1 LFKSWLRT
9 LSRMVSRL
17 VGLTGK
23 PNVGKST
30 LYSALTLNIVK
41 IADYPFTTLTPNR
54 GVGYLRKK
62 CVCRSLG
69 VTDNPVNSKC
79 VNGFRFI
86 PVELVDLPGIV
97 PGAHEGRGL
106 GNQFLSEIS
115 IADALIHVVDASGS
129 LDAEGRPVNPDPE
142 NTIRDIRFLEEE
154 YDHWLAGII
163 ERGLQKVP
171 KTRLSRTSVEDA
183 LVNVLS
189 GLAIGRE
196 PVEKAVEKVGPPDN
210 PSQWGRN
217 TILELAR
224 SIRVIAKPMIIAA
237 NKIDKK
243 GAEEGVRRMREAGY
257 DPVPISAEAE
267 LVLRK
272 AAEAGLVEYLPGDED
287 FRIINPGALR
297 EKQAEALEM
306 VRSKVLK
313 PWGSTGVQELLNK
326 VYFKVLNMITVYPV
340 EDPNKLTDKKGNV
353 LPDVY
358 LIPRGMTIREF
369 SGLIHTELMENF
381 LYGIDARSKMRL
393 GDNYVLK
400 DDDVVSIVAVGRRS

>member
-1 LFKSWLRT
+1 
-9 LSRMVSRL
+9 MVTRL

-62 CVCRSLG
+62 CVCRSLN

-79 VNGFRFI
+79 INGFRFI

-129 LDAEGRPVNPDPE
+129 LDAEGRPVDPDPE
-142 NTIRDIRFLEEE
+142 NTLRDIKFLEEE

-163 ERGLQKVP
+163 ERGLQKIL
-171 KTRLSRTSVEDA
+171 KTKPSRASVEES
-183 LVNVLS
+183 LGQVLS
-189 GLAIGRE
+189 GLAISRKH
-196 PVEKAVEKVGPPDN
+196 VEKAIEKVNPPDN
-210 PSQWGRN
+210 VSQWSKN
-217 TILELAR
+217 TILEVAKN
-224 SIRVIAKPMIIAA
+224 IRIIAKPMVIAA
-237 NKIDKK
+237 NKIDKR

-257 DPVPISAEAE
+257 DPITISAEAE

-272 AAEAGLVEYLPGDED
+272 ATEAGLVEYLPGDND
-287 FRIINPGALR
+287 FRIINPSALSK
-297 EKQAEALEM
+297 KQLEALEM
-306 VRSKVLK
+306 VRDRVLK
-313 PWGSTGVQELLNK
+313 PWGSTGVQELLNR
-326 VYFKVLNMITVYPV
+326 VYFKVLDMITVYPV
-340 EDPNKLTDKKGNV
+340 EDANKLTDKKGNV

-358 LIPRGMTIREF
+358 LVPRGMSVREF
-369 SGLIHTELMENF
+369 ASLIHTELMENF
-381 LYGIDARSKMRL
+381 LYAIDAKSKIRL
-393 GDNYVLK
+393 GEDYVLK
-400 DDDVVSIVAVGRRS
+400 DDDVVSIIAVGRRG

>member
-1 LFKSWLRT
+1 
-9 LSRMVSRL
+9 MVTRL

-41 IADYPFTTLTPNR
+41 IADYPFTTLTPNK

-62 CVCRSLG
+62 CVCKSLG
-69 VTDNPVNSKC
+69 VVDNPVNSRC
-79 VNGFRFI
+79 VDGFRFI

-115 IADALIHVVDASGS
+115 VADALIHVVDASGS
-129 LDAEGRPVNPDPE
+129 LDAEGRPVDPDPE
-142 NTIRDIRFLEEE
+142 NTLRDIRFLEEE

-163 ERGLQKVP
+163 ERGLQKIP
-171 KTRLSRTSVEDA
+171 RAKPSRASVEDA
-183 LVNVLS
+183 LSQVLS
-189 GLAIGRE
+189 GLAISRRH
-196 PVEKAVEKVGPPDN
+196 VEKAVEEVSPPDN
-210 PSQWGRN
+210 VSQWSRN

-224 SIRVIAKPMIIAA
+224 SIRMVAKPMVIAA

-257 DPVPISAEAE
+257 DPIPISAEAE
-267 LVLRK
+267 LVLRR
-272 AAEAGLVEYLPGDED
+272 AAEAGLVEYLPGDSD
-287 FRIINPGALR
+287 FRIINLGSLR

-306 VRSKVLK
+306 VRSRVLK
-313 PWGSTGVQELLNK
+313 PWGSTGVQELLNR
-326 VYFKVLNMITVYPV
+326 VYFRVLDMITVYPV
-340 EDPNKLTDKKGNV
+340 EDPNRLTDKKGNV

-358 LIPRGMTIREF
+358 LVPRGMSVRELA
-369 SGLIHTELMENF
+369 GLIHTDLMENF
-381 LYGIDARSKMRL
+381 LYAIDARSKIRL
-393 GDNYVLK
+393 GEEYVVK

>member
-1 LFKSWLRT
+1 
-9 LSRMVSRL
+9 MVARL

-41 IADYPFTTLTPNR
+41 IADYPFTTLTPNK

-69 VTDNPVNSKC
+69 VTDNPVNSRC

-115 IADALIHVVDASGS
+115 VADALIHVVDASGS
-129 LDAEGRPVNPDPE
+129 LDAEGRPVDSDPE
-142 NTIRDIRFLEEE
+142 NTLRDIRFLEEE

-163 ERGLQKVP
+163 EKGLQKVLKAKP
-171 KTRLSRTSVEDA
+171 SRASVEDA
-183 LVNVLS
+183 LSQVLS
-189 GLAIGRE
+189 GLAISRRH
-196 PVEKAVEKVGPPDN
+196 VEKAVEKVGPPDN
-210 PSQWGRN
+210 VSQWSKN

-224 SIRVIAKPMIIAA
+224 SIRTIAKPMVIAA

-243 GAEEGVRRMREAGY
+243 TAEEGVRRMREAGY
-257 DPVPISAEAE
+257 DPIPISAEAE
-267 LVLRK
+267 LVLRR
-272 AAEAGLVEYLPGDED
+272 AAEAGLVEYIPGDSD
-287 FRIINPGALR
+287 FRIINPGSLR
-297 EKQAEALEM
+297 KKQVEALEM

-326 VYFKVLNMITVYPV
+326 VYFKVLDMITVYPV
-340 EDPNKLTDKKGNV
+340 EDPNKFTDKKGNV
-353 LPDVY
+353 LPDAY
-358 LIPRGMTIREF
+358 LVPRGMSVREF
-369 SGLIHTELMENF
+369 AGLIHTELMENF
-381 LYGIDARSKMRL
+381 LYAIDARSKIRL
-393 GDNYVLK
+393 GEEYVLK
-400 DDDVVSIVAVGRRS
+400 DDDVISIVAVGRRS

>member
-1 LFKSWLRT
+1 
-9 LSRMVSRL
+9 MVTRL

-62 CVCRSLG
+62 CVCKSLN

-79 VNGFRFI
+79 INGFRFI

-129 LDAEGRPVNPDPE
+129 LDAEGRPVDPDPE

-171 KTRLSRTSVEDA
+171 RTKPSRASVEES
-183 LVNVLS
+183 LSHVLS
-189 GLAIGRE
+189 GLAISRRH
-196 PVEKAVEKVGPPDN
+196 VEEAIEKVNPPDN
-210 PSQWGRN
+210 IYQWSKN
-217 TILELAR
+217 TILELAKN
-224 SIRVIAKPMIIAA
+224 IRMIAKPMVIAA

-243 GAEEGVRRMREAGY
+243 GAEEGVRKMREAGY
-257 DPVPISAEAE
+257 DPIPISAEAE

-272 AAEAGLVEYLPGDED
+272 ATEAGLVEYLPGDSD
-287 FRIINPGALR
+287 FRIVNPNALSK
-297 EKQAEALEM
+297 KQLEALEM
-306 VRSKVLK
+306 VRDRVLK
-313 PWGSTGVQELLNK
+313 PWGSTGVQELLNR
-326 VYFKVLNMITVYPV
+326 VYFNVLNMITVYPV
-340 EDPNKLTDKKGNV
+340 EDANKLTDKKGNV

-358 LIPRGMTIREF
+358 LVPRGMSVREF
-369 SGLIHTELMENF
+369 AGLIHTELMENF
-381 LYGIDARSKMRL
+381 LYAIDAKSKIRL
-393 GDNYVLK
+393 GEDYVLK
-400 DDDVVSIVAVGRRS
+400 DDDVVSIIAVGRRG

>member
-1 LFKSWLRT
+1 
-9 LSRMVSRL
+9 MVTRL

-62 CVCRSLG
+62 CVCKSLN

-79 VNGFRFI
+79 INGFRFI

-129 LDAEGRPVNPDPE
+129 LDAEGRPVDPDPE

-154 YDHWLAGII
+154 YDHWLAGIM

-171 KTRLSRTSVEDA
+171 RTKPSRASVEES
-183 LVNVLS
+183 LSHVLS
-189 GLAIGRE
+189 GLAISRRH
-196 PVEKAVEKVGPPDN
+196 VEEAIEKVNPPDN
-210 PSQWGRN
+210 IYQWSKN
-217 TILELAR
+217 TILELAKN
-224 SIRVIAKPMIIAA
+224 IRMIAKPMVIAA

-243 GAEEGVRRMREAGY
+243 GAEEGVRKMREAGY
-257 DPVPISAEAE
+257 DPIPISAEAE

-272 AAEAGLVEYLPGDED
+272 ATEAGLVEYLPGDSD
-287 FRIINPGALR
+287 FRIVNPNALSK
-297 EKQAEALEM
+297 KQLEALEM
-306 VRSKVLK
+306 VRDRVLK
-313 PWGSTGVQELLNK
+313 PWGSTGVQELLNR
-326 VYFKVLNMITVYPV
+326 VYFNVLNMITVYPV
-340 EDPNKLTDKKGNV
+340 EDANKLTDKKGNV

-358 LIPRGMTIREF
+358 LVPRGMSVREF
-369 SGLIHTELMENF
+369 AGLIHTELMENF
-381 LYGIDARSKMRL
+381 LYAIDAKSKIRL
-393 GDNYVLK
+393 GEDYVLK
-400 DDDVVSIVAVGRRS
+400 DDDVVSIIAVGRRG

>member
-1 LFKSWLRT
+1 
-9 LSRMVSRL
+9 MVTRL

-69 VTDNPVNSKC
+69 VADNPVNSRC
-79 VNGFRFI
+79 VDGFRFI

-115 IADALIHVVDASGS
+115 VADALIHVVDASGS
-129 LDAEGRPVNPDPE
+129 LDAEGRPVDPDPE
-142 NTIRDIRFLEEE
+142 NTLRDIRFLEEE

-163 ERGLQKVP
+163 EKGVQRVHRAKP
-171 KTRLSRTSVEDA
+171 SRTSVEEA
-183 LVNVLS
+183 FSQVLS
-189 GLAIGRE
+189 GLAIGRKH
-196 PVEKAVEKVGPPDN
+196 VEEAVEKVDPPDN
-210 PSQWGRN
+210 PSQWSKN
-217 TILELAR
+217 VILELAR
-224 SIRVIAKPMIIAA
+224 SIRMIAKPMIIAA
-237 NKIDKK
+237 NKVDKK

-257 DPVPISAEAE
+257 DPIPISAEAE
-267 LVLRK
+267 LVLRR
-272 AAEAGLVEYLPGDED
+272 ASEAGLVEYLPGDSD
-287 FRIINPGALR
+287 FRILNPSALK
-297 EKQAEALEM
+297 EKQVEALEM

-326 VYFKVLNMITVYPV
+326 VYFKVLDMITVYPV
-340 EDPNKLTDKKGNV
+340 EDPNKFTDKKGNV

-358 LIPRGMTIREF
+358 LVPRGMSIREF
-369 SGLIHTELMENF
+369 AGLIHTELMENF
-381 LYGIDARSKMRL
+381 LYGIDAKSKIRL
-393 GDNYVLK
+393 GEEYTLK
-400 DDDVVSIVAVGRRS
+400 DDDVVSIVAVGRRG

>member
-1 LFKSWLRT
+1 
-9 LSRMVSRL
+9 MVSRL

-54 GVGYLRKK
+54 GVGYLRKR
-62 CVCRSLG
+62 CVCKSFG
-69 VTDNPVNSKC
+69 VADNPVNSKC
-79 VNGFRFI
+79 IDGFRFI

-129 LDAEGRPVNPDPE
+129 LDAEGRPVDPDPE
-142 NTIRDIRFLEEE
+142 NTLRDIMFLEAE

-163 ERGLQKVP
+163 ERGLQKIP
-171 KTRLSRTSVEDA
+171 KAKPSRTSIEDS
-183 LVNVLS
+183 LSQVLS
-189 GLAIGRE
+189 GLAVSRKH
-196 PVEKAVEKVGPPDN
+196 VEKAVEKVNPPDN
-210 PSQWGRN
+210 PSQWSKN
-217 TILELAR
+217 IILELAKN
-224 SIRVIAKPMIIAA
+224 IRIIAKPMVIAA

-272 AAEAGLVEYLPGDED
+272 AAEAGLVEYLPGDSD
-287 FRIINPGALR
+287 FKIIKPSALK

-306 VRSKVLK
+306 VRSRVLK

-326 VYFKVLNMITVYPV
+326 VYFQVLNMITVYPV

-358 LIPRGMTIREF
+358 LVPKGMSIKEF
-369 SGLIHTELMENF
+369 AGLIHTELMENF
-381 LYGIDARSKMRL
+381 LYAIDARSKVRL
-393 GDNYVLK
+393 GEEYILK
-400 DDDVVSIVAVGRRS
+400 DDDVVSIVAVGRRA

>member
-1 LFKSWLRT
+1 
-9 LSRMVSRL
+9 MVTRL

-62 CVCRSLG
+62 CVCKSLN

-79 VNGFRFI
+79 INGFRFI

-129 LDAEGRPVNPDPE
+129 LDAEGRPVDPDPE

-171 KTRLSRTSVEDA
+171 RTKPSRASVEES
-183 LVNVLS
+183 LSHVLS
-189 GLAIGRE
+189 GLAISRRH
-196 PVEKAVEKVGPPDN
+196 VEEAIEKVNPPDN
-210 PSQWGRN
+210 IYQWSKN
-217 TILELAR
+217 TILELA
-224 SIRVIAKPMIIAA
+224 
-237 NKIDKK
+237 
-243 GAEEGVRRMREAGY
+243 
-257 DPVPISAEAE
+257 
-267 LVLRK
+267 
-272 AAEAGLVEYLPGDED
+272 
-287 FRIINPGALR
+287 
-297 EKQAEALEM
+297 
-306 VRSKVLK
+306 
-313 PWGSTGVQELLNK
+313 
-326 VYFKVLNMITVYPV
+326 
-340 EDPNKLTDKKGNV
+340 
-353 LPDVY
+353 
-358 LIPRGMTIREF
+358 
-369 SGLIHTELMENF
+369 
-381 LYGIDARSKMRL
+381 
-393 GDNYVLK
+393 
-400 DDDVVSIVAVGRRS
+400 